1 MKKKSFYLLMI
12 LILLAI
18 TACGN
23 KPVETPVS
31 PPPAASDPENNPTED
46 TEPATDAEADKEK
59 DHQEIHALLSKGLD
73 IQNISYTAKFNS
85 SNNEFIYEYYKKD
98 QLVKMVT
105 REGESQ
111 SVSICDG
118 QSTVYYSLPE
128 KIGYRMMEAGDD
140 MGLVPNTEA
149 LLNDQ
154 VYRFKTVGEETL
166 SGLSCQVVETEDEFG
181 VLKIWISKTLGL
193 PVKYIGT
200 DDNGWYSLELTE
212 IQTGAPADSLF
223 IVPPDVE
230 MNN

>member
-1 MKKKSFYLLMI
+1 MKKKSFYLLVVF
-12 LILLAI
+12 ILLTVA
-18 TACGN
+18 ACGN
-23 KPVETPVS
+23 KPAETPVS
-31 PPPAASDPENNPTED
+31 PLPAVTDPETQPED
-46 TEPATDAEADKEK
+46 TEPMTDAEEDKEK

-85 SNNEFIYEYYKKD
+85 SNNEFIYEYYKRD
-98 QLVKMVT
+98 HLVKMVT
-105 REGESQ
+105 QEGDSQ

-149 LLNDQ
+149 LLNEQ
-154 VYRFKTVGEETL
+154 VYRFKTVGEEVL
-166 SGLSCQVVETEDEFG
+166 AGLSCQVVETEDEFG
-181 VLKIWISKTLGL
+181 VLKIWVSKTLGL

-212 IQTGAPADSLF
+212 IQTGAPAESLF
-223 IVPPDVE
+223 VVPPDVE